1 MRNYEK
7 KKVTNDVI
15 SVGPVQ
21 NEESSLSPNIDNTQQ
36 QQHYRLQLL
45 AQAVEKIESECSQKT
60 LTTITSAPKKQHH
73 QQQQHHI
80 PIDSLSM
87 TSSSKQQQELLMQLL
102 AQQNVAAVMAAAA
115 AAAAAQ
121 RQVQQQKVEP
131 ISPPSTSSA
140 SSTAESPIDFS
151 SHRLTDDINECST
164 PTSLS
169 PLPNQQQQIISMLQN
184 LQSTNNFPFLLTNK
198 NGKPTRPFKAY
209 PREPLMLPIGFCPS
223 TTSEHTNIFA
233 EVASRTTANRK
244 RLAQTQERLKQRLQQ
259 QQQQQQQ
266 LVSTTHFISSSGTQI
281 LQPPKKRHRMIE
293 NPIIDDEK
301 NLSKEHDDDD
311 TNNAIKD
318 DSYWER
324 RRKNNEAA
332 KRSRD
337 ARRVKEDEI
346 ALRAA
351 ILEQENMKLRL
362 ELSQLKQETAKLRCM
377 IHTSS

>member
-1 MRNYEK
+1 MMNIIDK
-7 KKVTNDVI
+7 
-15 SVGPVQ
+15 VGPVQ
-21 NEESSLSPNIDNTQQ
+21 NEESSLSSSIDNTQQ

-60 LTTITSAPKKQHH
+60 LTTTTSAPKKQH
-73 QQQQHHI
+73 QI

-87 TSSSKQQQELLMQLL
+87 TSSSSSSSSQQQELLMQLL
-102 AQQNVAAVMAAAA
+102 AQQNIAAVMAAAT
-115 AAAAAQ
+115 AAAQ
-121 RQVQQQKVEP
+121 RQVQQQKLEP

-151 SHRLTDDINECST
+151 SRRSIDDINECST

-169 PLPNQQQQIISMLQN
+169 PLPNQQQQMISTMLQN

-209 PREPLMLPIGFCPS
+209 PREPLMLPLGFCPS
-223 TTSEHTNIFA
+223 TSSEQTNILA
-233 EVASRTTANRK
+233 EVASRATANRK
-244 RLAQTQERLKQRLQQ
+244 RFAQTQERLKQRLQQ
-259 QQQQQQQ
+259 QQ
-266 LVSTTHFISSSGTQI
+266 LLSTTHFISSSGTQI
-281 LQPPKKRHRMIE
+281 LQPPKKRHRMME
-293 NPIIDDEK
+293 NPIINDEK
-301 NLSKEHDDDD
+301 TLSKEQNDDP
-311 TNNAIKD
+311 NNGIKD
-318 DSYWER
+318 DTYWER

-337 ARRVKEDEI
+337 ARRAKEDEI

-377 IHTSS
+377 IHASS

>member
-1 MRNYEK
+1 M
-7 KKVTNDVI
+7 
-15 SVGPVQ
+15 VGPVK
-21 NEESSLSPNIDNTQQ
+21 NEESSFSPNTDHTQ

-45 AQAVEKIESECSQKT
+45 AQAIEKVESECSQTKLAVT
-60 LTTITSAPKKQHH
+60 TNLTHKKQQV
-73 QQQQHHI
+73 QQQI
-80 PIDSLSM
+80 PIDSLPMSASP
-87 TSSSKQQQELLMQLL
+87 TQQQQQQELLMQLL
-102 AQQNVAAVMAAAA
+102 TQQNVAAVMAAAA

-121 RQVQQQKVEP
+121 RQAHQQQQKLEP

-151 SHRLTDDINECST
+151 SRRSTDDMNEYTTT
-164 PTSLS
+164 PPSLS
-169 PLPNQQQQIISMLQN
+169 PNQQLISTMLQN

-209 PREPLMLPIGFCPS
+209 PREPLMLPFGFCS
-223 TTSEHTNIFA
+223 NTTSMEQNSILA
-233 EVASRTTANRK
+233 DAASCSTLNRK

-266 LVSTTHFISSSGTQI
+266 QQSQSTHFISSSGTQI
-281 LQPPKKRHRMIE
+281 LQPPKKRHRIMDDS
-293 NPIIDDEK
+293 IIDDEK
-301 NLSKEHDDDD
+301 NLSKD
-311 TNNAIKD
+311 NNDEANNGIKD
-318 DSYWER
+318 DAYWER

-337 ARRVKEDEI
+337 SRRAKEDEI

-377 IHTSS
+377 IHAS